1 MVAGF
6 LFKGT
11 DMSESTK
18 GVWAVIAA
26 CTIWGISSVFYKMLS
41 HVPAIEVLAHRTVW
55 SVVFFTIVLVIQ
67 KRFMALREVFGSLS
81 RIGIVGLAS
90 IMIAFN
96 WFCFIYAIQ
105 IGHAT
110 EASFGYFIF
119 PLVAVC
125 LGVVFFGER
134 LSLGQKLAIALAAVA
149 VLTLGLGQG
158 VVPWVPL
165 ALSLSFGA
173 YSALKERLEM
183 GPVVSVTGGV
193 ILLLP
198 IALGLML
205 YFGATGTSGVQGD
218 IWTIGLLIVSGPLTA
233 IPLIL
238 FSYGARRLTM
248 STVGIVQYIN
258 PTLQFLVAVLIL
270 GEPFGAAHMIA
281 FAFIWLALAV
291 YSSSAYTQDRARRRA
306 VMVSEAEVVVSTKS
320 SSDASA
326 KP

>member
-11 DMSESTK
+11 DMSEATK

-55 SVVFFTIVLVIQ
+55 SVVFFTIVLLIQ
-67 KRFMALREVFGSLS
+67 RRFMALREVFGSLS

-90 IMIAFN
+90 VMIAFN

-134 LSLGQKLAIALAAVA
+134 LSLGQKLAIALAALA
-149 VLTLGLGQG
+149 VFTLGVGQG
-158 VVPWVPL
+158 VMPWVPL

-173 YSALKERLEM
+173 YSALKKRLEM
-183 GPVVSVTGGV
+183 GPVVSVTGEV

-198 IALGLML
+198 IALGLMV

-218 IWTIGLLIVSGPLTA
+218 IWTIGLLMVSGPLTA

-238 FSYGARRLTM
+238 FSYATRRVDLATI
-248 STVGIVQYIN
+248 GILQYLN
-258 PTLQFLVAVLIL
+258 PTLQFLCALLIL
-270 GEPFGAAHMIA
+270 QEPFGYWYAIA
-281 FAFIWLALAV
+281 FPMIWIALIL
-291 YSSSAYTQDRARRRA
+291 YSAATWRKA
-306 VMVSEAEVVVSTKS
+306 
-320 SSDASA
+320 
-326 KP
+326 

>member
-11 DMSESTK
+11 DMSEATK

-67 KRFMALREVFGSLS
+67 RRFMALREVFGSLS

-149 VLTLGLGQG
+149 VLTLGVGQG

-173 YSALKERLEM
+173 YSALKKRLEM
-183 GPVVSVTGGV
+183 GPVVSVTGEV

-218 IWTIGLLIVSGPLTA
+218 IGTIGLLMVSGPLTA

-238 FSYGARRLTM
+238 FSYATRRVDLATI
-248 STVGIVQYIN
+248 GILQYLN
-258 PTLQFLVAVLIL
+258 PTLQFLCALLIL
-270 GEPFGAAHMIA
+270 QEPFGYWYAIA
-281 FAFIWLALAV
+281 FPMIWIALIL
-291 YSSSAYTQDRARRRA
+291 YSAATWRKA
-306 VMVSEAEVVVSTKS
+306 
-320 SSDASA
+320 
-326 KP
+326 

>member
-1 MVAGF
+1 MV
-6 LFKGT
+6 
-11 DMSESTK
+11 
-18 GVWAVIAA
+18 
-26 CTIWGISSVFYKMLS
+26 
-41 HVPAIEVLAHRTVW
+41 
-55 SVVFFTIVLVIQ
+55 
-67 KRFMALREVFGSLS
+67 LREVFGSLS

-125 LGVVFFGER
+125 LGVVFFGEQ

-149 VLTLGLGQG
+149 VLTLGVGHG

-173 YSALKERLEM
+173 YSALKKRLEM
-183 GPVVSVTGGV
+183 GPVVSVTGEV

-218 IWTIGLLIVSGPLTA
+218 IWTIGLLMVSGPLTA

-238 FSYGARRLTM
+238 FSYATRRVDLA
-248 STVGIVQYIN
+248 TVGILQYLN
-258 PTLQFLVAVLIL
+258 PTLQFLCALLIL
-270 GEPFGAAHMIA
+270 QEPFGYWYAIA
-281 FAFIWLALAV
+281 FPMIWIALIL
-291 YSSSAYTQDRARRRA
+291 YSAATWRKA
-306 VMVSEAEVVVSTKS
+306 
-320 SSDASA
+320 
-326 KP
+326 

>member
-11 DMSESTK
+11 DMSEATK

-67 KRFMALREVFGSLS
+67 RRFMALREVFGSLS

-90 IMIAFN
+90 VMIAFN

-173 YSALKERLEM
+173 YSALKKRLEI
-183 GPVVSVTGGV
+183 GPVVSVTGEV

-218 IWTIGLLIVSGPLTA
+218 IGTIGLLMVSGPLTA

-238 FSYGARRLTM
+238 FSYATRRVDLATI
-248 STVGIVQYIN
+248 GILQYLN
-258 PTLQFLVAVLIL
+258 PTLQFLCALLIL
-270 GEPFGAAHMIA
+270 QEPFGYWYAIA
-281 FAFIWLALAV
+281 FPMIWIALIL
-291 YSSSAYTQDRARRRA
+291 YSAATWRK
-306 VMVSEAEVVVSTKS
+306 V
-320 SSDASA
+320 
-326 KP
+326 

>member
-11 DMSESTK
+11 DMSEATK

-67 KRFMALREVFGSLS
+67 RRFMALREVFGSLS

-90 IMIAFN
+90 VMIAFN

-173 YSALKERLEM
+173 YSALKKRLEM
-183 GPVVSVTGGV
+183 GPVVSVTGEV

-218 IWTIGLLIVSGPLTA
+218 IWTIGLLMVSGPLTA

-238 FSYGARRLTM
+238 FSYATRRVDLA
-248 STVGIVQYIN
+248 TVGILQYLN
-258 PTLQFLVAVLIL
+258 PTLQFLCALLIL
-270 GEPFGAAHMIA
+270 QEPFGYWYAIA
-281 FAFIWLALAV
+281 FPMIWIALIL
-291 YSSSAYTQDRARRRA
+291 YSAATWRKA
-306 VMVSEAEVVVSTKS
+306 
-320 SSDASA
+320 
-326 KP
+326 

>member
-11 DMSESTK
+11 DMSEATK

-67 KRFMALREVFGSLS
+67 RRFMALREVFGSLI

-149 VLTLGLGQG
+149 VLTLGVGQG

-173 YSALKERLEM
+173 YSALKKRLEM
-183 GPVVSVTGGV
+183 GPVVSVTGEV

-218 IWTIGLLIVSGPLTA
+218 VWTIGLLMVSGPLTA

-238 FSYGARRLTM
+238 FSYATRRVDLA
-248 STVGIVQYIN
+248 TVGILQYLN
-258 PTLQFLVAVLIL
+258 PTLQFLCALLIL
-270 GEPFGAAHMIA
+270 QEPFGYWYAIA
-281 FAFIWLALAV
+281 FPMIWIALIL
-291 YSSSAYTQDRARRRA
+291 YSAATWRKA
-306 VMVSEAEVVVSTKS
+306 
-320 SSDASA
+320 
-326 KP
+326 

>member
-11 DMSESTK
+11 DMSEATK

-67 KRFMALREVFGSLS
+67 RRFMALREVFGSLS
-81 RIGIVGLAS
+81 RISIVGLAS

-173 YSALKERLEM
+173 YSALKKRLEM
-183 GPVVSVTGGV
+183 GPVVSVTGED

-218 IWTIGLLIVSGPLTA
+218 IWTIGLLMVSGPLTA

-238 FSYGARRLTM
+238 FSYATRRVDLATI
-248 STVGIVQYIN
+248 GILQYLN
-258 PTLQFLVAVLIL
+258 PTLQFLCALFIL
-270 GEPFGAAHMIA
+270 QEPFGYWYAIA
-281 FAFIWLALAV
+281 FPMIWIALIL
-291 YSSSAYTQDRARRRA
+291 YSAATWRKA
-306 VMVSEAEVVVSTKS
+306 
-320 SSDASA
+320 
-326 KP
+326 

>member
-11 DMSESTK
+11 DMSEATK

-67 KRFMALREVFGSLS
+67 RRLIALREVFGSLS

-149 VLTLGLGQG
+149 VLTLGVGQG

-173 YSALKERLEM
+173 YSALKKRLEM
-183 GPVVSVTGGV
+183 GPVESVTGEV

-205 YFGATGTSGVQGD
+205 YFGATRTSGVQGD
-218 IWTIGLLIVSGPLTA
+218 IWTIGLLMVSGPLTA

-238 FSYGARRLTM
+238 FSYATRRVDLATI
-248 STVGIVQYIN
+248 GILQYLN
-258 PTLQFLVAVLIL
+258 PTLQFLCALLIL
-270 GEPFGAAHMIA
+270 QEPFGYWYAIA
-281 FAFIWLALAV
+281 FPMIWIALIL
-291 YSSSAYTQDRARRRA
+291 YSAATWRKA
-306 VMVSEAEVVVSTKS
+306 
-320 SSDASA
+320 
-326 KP
+326 

>member
-11 DMSESTK
+11 DMSEATK

-67 KRFMALREVFGSLS
+67 RRFMALREVFGSLS
-81 RIGIVGLAS
+81 RISIVGLAS

-149 VLTLGLGQG
+149 VLTLGVGQG

-173 YSALKERLEM
+173 YSALKKRLEM
-183 GPVVSVTGGV
+183 GPVVSVTGEV

-218 IWTIGLLIVSGPLTA
+218 IGTIGLLMVSGPLTA

-238 FSYGARRLTM
+238 FSYATRRVDLATI
-248 STVGIVQYIN
+248 GILQYLN
-258 PTLQFLVAVLIL
+258 PTLQFLCALLIL
-270 GEPFGAAHMIA
+270 QEPFGYWYAIA
-281 FAFIWLALAV
+281 FPMIWIALIL
-291 YSSSAYTQDRARRRA
+291 YSAATWRKA
-306 VMVSEAEVVVSTKS
+306 
-320 SSDASA
+320 
-326 KP
+326 